1 MLQKLKL
8 PTLVMFPV
16 EFQVVFLILMDLITL
31 IVLTVLTVLTAPIVL
46 TSALQM
52 RKMPILVAY
61 RAAYRVVYLAESRI
75 LMVLTV
81 LTVLTPL
88 TAHMV
93 LTSVPQ

>member
-1 MLQKLKL
+1 MPHVQQMLTMLIQ
-8 PTLVMFPV
+8 VIFPV
-16 EFQVVFLILMDLITL
+16 EFQAAFLILMDLTTL
-31 IVLTVLTVLTAPIVL
+31 IVLIVR

-52 RKMPILVAY
+52 WKMPILVAY
-61 RAAYRVVYLAESRI
+61 RVAYLAESRI